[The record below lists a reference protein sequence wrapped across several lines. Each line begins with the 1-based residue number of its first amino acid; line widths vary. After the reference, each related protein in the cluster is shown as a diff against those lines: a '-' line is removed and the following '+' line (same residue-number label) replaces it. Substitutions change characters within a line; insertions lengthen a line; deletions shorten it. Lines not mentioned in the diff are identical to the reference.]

1 LRRQAQRQRGS
12 LLPEQIMKK
21 TVTYILVADGA
32 RARLYVNQGVGKGM
46 QPVSGAT
53 HKADLH
59 HHDRDILSD
68 KPGRAYNSVGQGRS
82 AMEPQTEWHRFE
94 KHKFAREMAKV
105 LDAAAAN
112 KVFDRLV
119 LVAPPA
125 TLGDLRM
132 ELGEATRRMVTA
144 ELAKDLTRHAE
155 QELPQHLGAVLAV

>member
-1 LRRQAQRQRGS
+1 
-12 LLPEQIMKK
+12 MKK

-32 RARLYVNQGVGKGM
+32 RARLYANHGVGKGL

-59 HHDRDILSD
+59 HHDREILTD
-68 KPGRAYNSVGQGRS
+68 KPGRGHNSVGEARS
-82 AMEPQTEWHRFE
+82 AMEPPTVWHRFE

-112 KVFDRLV
+112 KAFDRLI

-125 TLGDLRM
+125 TLGDLRT
-132 ELGEATRRMVTA
+132 ELGDATRKMVMA
-144 ELAKDLTRHAE
+144 ELPKDLTRHAE
-155 QELPQHLGAVLAV
+155 QELPDHLGGVLAI

>member
-1 LRRQAQRQRGS
+1 
-12 LLPEQIMKK
+12 MKK

-32 RARLYVNQGVGKGM
+32 RARLYANHGVGKGL

-59 HHDRDILSD
+59 HHDREILTD
-68 KPGRAYNSVGQGRS
+68 KPGRSFSSVGPGRS
-82 AMEPQTEWHRFE
+82 AIEPHTEWHRFE

-105 LDAAAAN
+105 LDAAAAS
-112 KVFDRLV
+112 KAFDRLI

-132 ELGEATRRMVTA
+132 ELGDATRKLVTA
-144 ELAKDLTRHAE
+144 ELPKDLTRHAE
-155 QELPQHLGAVLAV
+155 QELPQHLEGIMAV

>member
-1 LRRQAQRQRGS
+1 
-12 LLPEQIMKK
+12 MKK

-32 RARLYVNQGVGKGM
+32 RARLYANHGVGKGL

-53 HKADLH
+53 HRADLH
-59 HHDRDILSD
+59 HHDRDILAD
-68 KPGRAYNSVGQGRS
+68 RPGRTFNSVGQGRS

-112 KVFDRLV
+112 KAFDRLI

-125 TLGDLRM
+125 TLGDLRT
-132 ELGEATRRMVTA
+132 ELADATRKMVTA
-144 ELAKDLTRHAE
+144 ELPKDLTRHAE
-155 QELPQHLGAVLAV
+155 QELPQHLGTVLAV

>member
-1 LRRQAQRQRGS
+1 
-12 LLPEQIMKK
+12 MKK

-132 ELGEATRRMVTA
+132 ELGEATRKMVTA

>member
-1 LRRQAQRQRGS
+1 
-12 LLPEQIMKK
+12 MKK

-32 RARLYVNQGVGKGM
+32 RARLYANHGVGKGL

-59 HHDRDILSD
+59 HHDREILTD
-68 KPGRAYNSVGQGRS
+68 KPGRAFSSVGSGRS
-82 AMEPQTEWHRFE
+82 AIEPQTEWHRFE

-105 LDAAAAN
+105 LDEAAAN
-112 KVFDRLV
+112 KAFDRLI

-132 ELGEATRRMVTA
+132 ELGEATRKMVSA
-144 ELAKDLTRHAE
+144 ELPKDLTRHAE
-155 QELPQHLGAVLAV
+155 QELPQHLGGVLAV

>member
-1 LRRQAQRQRGS
+1 
-12 LLPEQIMKK
+12 MKK

-32 RARLYVNQGVGKGM
+32 RARLYANHGVGKGL

-59 HHDRDILSD
+59 HHDREILSD
-68 KPGRAYNSVGQGRS
+68 KPGRAFSSVGEGRS

-105 LDAAAAN
+105 LDAAAAS
-112 KVFDRLV
+112 KSFDRLI

-132 ELGEATRRMVTA
+132 ELGDTTRKMVSA
-144 ELAKDLTRHAE
+144 ELPKDLTRHAE

>member
-1 LRRQAQRQRGS
+1 
-12 LLPEQIMKK
+12 MKK

-32 RARLYVNQGVGKGM
+32 RARLYANHGVGKGL

-59 HHDRDILSD
+59 HHDREILTD
-68 KPGRAYNSVGQGRS
+68 KPGRAYNSVGHGRS
-82 AMEPQTEWHRFE
+82 AIEPHTEWHRFE

-105 LDAAAAN
+105 LDAAAAS
-112 KVFDRLV
+112 KAFDRLI

-132 ELGEATRRMVTA
+132 ELGEATRKMVTA
-144 ELAKDLTRHAE
+144 ELPKDLTRHAE
-155 QELPQHLGAVLAV
+155 QELPQHLGPVLAV

>member
-1 LRRQAQRQRGS
+1 
-12 LLPEQIMKK
+12 MKK

-32 RARLYVNQGVGKGM
+32 RARLYANHGVGKGL

-59 HHDRDILSD
+59 HHDRDILAD
-68 KPGRAYNSVGQGRS
+68 KPGRASSSVGNGRS
-82 AMEPQTEWHRFE
+82 ALEPQTDWHRFE

-112 KVFDRLV
+112 KAFDRLI
-119 LVAPPA
+119 LIAPPA
-125 TLGDLRM
+125 TLGDLRT
-132 ELGEATRRMVTA
+132 ELGDQTRKLVSA

-155 QELPQHLGAVLAV
+155 QELPQHLSEVLAV

>member
-1 LRRQAQRQRGS
+1 
-12 LLPEQIMKK
+12 MKK

-32 RARLYVNQGVGKGM
+32 RARLYANHGMGKGL

-68 KPGRAYNSVGQGRS
+68 RPGRAHNSVGKARS
-82 AMEPQTEWHRFE
+82 AMDPQTEWHRFE

-112 KVFDRLV
+112 KAFDRLV
-119 LVAPPA
+119 LVAPPG
-125 TLGDLRM
+125 TLGDLRT
-132 ELGEATRRMVTA
+132 ELSDMTRKMVTA
-144 ELAKDLTRHAE
+144 ELPKDLTRHAE

>member
-1 LRRQAQRQRGS
+1 
-12 LLPEQIMKK
+12 MKK

-32 RARLYVNQGVGKGM
+32 RARLYVNHGVGKGL

-59 HHDRDILSD
+59 HHDRDILAD
-68 KPGRAYNSVGQGRS
+68 KPGRAYNSVGEGRS

-105 LDAAAAN
+105 LDAAAAG
-112 KVFDRLV
+112 KAFDRLV

-125 TLGDLRM
+125 TLGDLRT
-132 ELGEATRRMVTA
+132 ELSDVTRRMVTA
-144 ELAKDLTRHAE
+144 ELPKDLTRHAE
-155 QELPQHLGAVLAV
+155 QELPAHLEGVLAL

>member
-1 LRRQAQRQRGS
+1 
-12 LLPEQIMKK
+12 MKK

-32 RARLYVNQGVGKGM
+32 RARLYANHGVGKGL

-53 HKADLH
+53 HRADLH
-59 HHDRDILSD
+59 HHDRDILAD
-68 KPGRAYNSVGQGRS
+68 RPGRTFNSVGQGRS

-112 KVFDRLV
+112 KAFDRLI

-125 TLGDLRM
+125 TLGDLRT
-132 ELGEATRRMVTA
+132 ELADATRKMVTA
-144 ELAKDLTRHAE
+144 ELLKDLTRHAE
-155 QELPQHLGAVLAV
+155 QELPQHLGTVLAV

>member
-1 LRRQAQRQRGS
+1 
-12 LLPEQIMKK
+12 MKK

-32 RARLYVNQGVGKGM
+32 RARIYFNCGVGKGL

-59 HHDRDILSD
+59 HHDRDILTD
-68 KPGRAYNSVGQGRS
+68 KPGRSLNSVDQGRS
-82 AMEPQTEWHRFE
+82 AMESPTEWHRFE
-94 KHKFAREMAKV
+94 KHRFAREMAKV

-112 KVFDRLV
+112 KAFDRLI

-132 ELGEATRRMVTA
+132 ELGDQTRKLVTA
-144 ELAKDLTRHAE
+144 ELPKDLTRHAE
-155 QELPQHLGAVLAV
+155 QDLPQHLESVLVI

>member
-1 LRRQAQRQRGS
+1 
-12 LLPEQIMKK
+12 MKK
-21 TVTYILVADGA
+21 TVTYVLVADGA
-32 RARLYVNQGVGKGM
+32 RARLYANHGVGKGL

-68 KPGRAYNSVGQGRS
+68 KPGRAYSSVGNSRS

-105 LDAAAAN
+105 LDAAAASRS
-112 KVFDRLV
+112 FDRLI

-132 ELGEATRRMVTA
+132 ELGEATRKMVSA
-144 ELAKDLTRHAE
+144 ELPKDLTRHAE
-155 QELPQHLGAVLAV
+155 QELPEHLSSVIAL

>member
-1 LRRQAQRQRGS
+1 
-12 LLPEQIMKK
+12 MKK

-32 RARLYVNQGVGKGM
+32 RARLYSNHGVGKGL

-59 HHDRDILSD
+59 HHDRDILTD
-68 KPGRAYNSVGQGRS
+68 KPGRASSSIGNGR
-82 AMEPQTEWHRFE
+82 AALEPQTDWHRFE

-112 KVFDRLV
+112 KAFDRLI
-119 LVAPPA
+119 LIAPPA
-125 TLGDLRM
+125 TLGDLRT
-132 ELGEATRRMVTA
+132 ELGDQTRKLVSA

-155 QELPQHLGAVLAV
+155 QELPQHLGDVLAV

>member
-1 LRRQAQRQRGS
+1 
-12 LLPEQIMKK
+12 MKK
-21 TVTYILVADGA
+21 TVTYVLVADGA
-32 RARLYVNQGVGKGM
+32 RARLYANHGVGKGL

-59 HHDRDILSD
+59 HHDRDVLSD
-68 KPGRAYNSVGQGRS
+68 KPGRAFNSIGHARS

-105 LDAAAAN
+105 LDAAAASRS
-112 KVFDRLV
+112 FDRLI

-132 ELGEATRRMVTA
+132 ELGEQTLKLVSG
-144 ELAKDLTRHAE
+144 ELPKDLTRHPDN
-155 QELPQHLGAVLAV
+155 ELARHLTAVLAV

>member
-1 LRRQAQRQRGS
+1 
-12 LLPEQIMKK
+12 MKK

-32 RARLYVNQGVGKGM
+32 RARLYVNQGVGKGL

-112 KVFDRLV
+112 KAFDRLV

-132 ELGEATRRMVTA
+132 ELGEATRKMVTA